1 MIHEE
6 DILLIYHKLVIDII
20 DKWITTFNA
29 KQFWFRGKSN
39 LEKWCENAPRNPTDL
54 RFLKTLNKVYKAI
67 YKRNNDIIYSLIK

>member
-1 MIHEE
+1 MIYEE

-29 KQFWFRGKSN
+29 KQFWFRDKN
-39 LEKWCENAPRNPTDL
+39 VLERWCENAPRNPTDL

-67 YKRNNDIIYSLIK
+67 YKHNNDIIYSLIK